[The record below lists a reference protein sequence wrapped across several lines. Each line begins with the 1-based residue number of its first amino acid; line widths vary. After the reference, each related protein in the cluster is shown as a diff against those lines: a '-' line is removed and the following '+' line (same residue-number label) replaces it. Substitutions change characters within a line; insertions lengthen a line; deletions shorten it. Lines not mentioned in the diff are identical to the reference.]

1 MAITRRTAGPSPP
14 APPPWPVT
22 ARQRGI
28 PASQD
33 QPQPPPPPTAA
44 VTCHH
49 QPQELR
55 QSPVAH
61 CHRMLRQFAFVP
73 LVALLMLLP
82 HTASGTVDSA
92 AATVVSNVSLANGDS
107 NYRLS
112 KRNNYSVSDDDLIT
126 ASHANEE
133 LILGY
138 AVGPLPKDAVSPKAV
153 RCPRP
158 AAIYMNEF
166 AVYIPNGVDVADSV
180 AHRLGFSNLG
190 QIGALKGY
198 YLFHHNHV
206 RKRSLDRSEVH
217 HSALN
222 TEPEVRWVQQ
232 QHEKPR
238 FKRDYSTFD
247 QDFVRFPGF
256 PRSLALPGSGRMA
269 YRDTGTHNIFPDPL
283 FKEQW
288 YLNGGAKDGPDMN
301 VGPAWQKGYTGKGV
315 VVSILDDGI
324 QRNHPDLALNYDPDA
339 SYDINSNDSDPMP
352 RDNGDNKHG
361 TRCAGEVAAVAFNQY
376 CGVGVAYNASIGGV
390 RMLDGTVNDAV
401 EAKALGLNPDHIDI
415 YSASWGPEDDG
426 STVDGPG
433 PLARRAFIFG
443 VTSGRQGKGSI
454 FIWASGNGGRYTDS
468 CNCDGYTNSI
478 FTLSIS
484 SATQGGY
491 KPWYLEECSST
502 LATTYSSGTPGHDK
516 SVATVDM
523 DGSLRP
529 DRICT
534 VEHTGTSASAPL
546 AAGIAALALEANPS
560 LTWRDMQYL
569 VVLTSRS
576 EPLEKEPG
584 WILNGVK
591 RKVSHKF
598 GYGLMDAGAMVSLAE
613 QWTSVPSQHICKSRE
628 INEDRSIEVS
638 VGYTLQTHMD
648 VNGCA
653 GTVNEVRFLEH
664 VQCKITLRFFP
675 RGNLRILL
683 TSPMGTT
690 STLLFERPRDI
701 TKSNFDDW
709 PFLSVHFWGE
719 RAEGRWTLQILNGG
733 PRRVSQAG
741 ILSKWQLIFY
751 GTQTNPI
758 RLKSEGG
765 GTRSGAAAGYAAAA
779 GLPNPFVFPTE
790 TDQQSAGLGAAGAAG
805 GAYYQSSDLYSN
817 FMNFPNLFSGAG
829 SGIDKTVAT
838 LNGHNI
844 PTAQREN
851 VMADS
856 NNKLVVL
863 HDCDPECDQQGCYGR
878 GPTQCVACKHY
889 RLDNTCVS
897 RCPPRSFPN
906 QGGVCWPCH
915 ESCETCAGA
924 GQDSCL
930 TCAPAHLYVTDL
942 AVCLQV
948 CPEGYYENYDNR
960 TCVPCEANCA
970 SCQDRPDYCT
980 SCDHHLVMHEHR
992 CYAACPKNTYETED
1006 YNCADCHPSCATCN
1020 GSSESQCILCRGG
1033 RFAHE
1038 GRCLNSCP
1046 DGYYGDKKR
1055 HECIGC
1061 PHGCATCSNGAV
1073 CLTCHDH
1080 WTMNRKGK
1088 CIANGN
1094 NNCDESEYFENGH
1107 CHPCHSTC
1115 ETCTGPTE
1123 NDCLTCTSNLLLQGQ
1138 RCVNVCDDGYY
1149 MEVGVC
1155 AKCLHTCTQCV
1166 SRMNCT
1172 ACMRGLQLQSGE
1184 CRTTCADG
1192 YYSDRGTCAKCYLSC
1207 HTCSGPRRNQC
1218 VQCPEGWQL
1227 AGGECFPECPE
1238 GFFKTKFGCQR
1249 CHHYC
1254 KTCNGAG
1261 PLACT
1266 SCPAHSML
1274 QNGLCID
1281 CLSSQYYDPPT
1292 QTCKTCHESC
1302 RTCSGPGQYSCLT
1315 CPFPLHLDRLNHQC
1329 VPCCAADASPD
1340 DQSCCHCDK
1349 ATGGCINASPA
1360 GKRRV
1365 GAEQQLL
1372 QFGDESYGGGG
1383 PNAPPS
1389 AGDGGGLHHFWKQFL
1404 TNSSMSTITVV
1415 AVSGCLLIV
1424 TLFIVI
1430 FTVLQKRSQ
1439 TMYTGIKYNKLG
1451 KKPPPGGTSTTRIS
1465 IPADGDDL
1473 LEPIVNNADDDEDD
1487 EEDEDEDE
1495 QEEVDYEVEDGGD
1508 RTERRRQARFDSR
1521 RSSSSG
1527 RRGDK
1532 QTFRYAAVTRT

>member
-1 MAITRRTAGPSPP
+1 DP
-14 APPPWPVT
+14 A
-22 ARQRGI
+22 
-28 PASQD
+28 
-33 QPQPPPPPTAA
+33 
-44 VTCHH
+44 
-49 QPQELR
+49 
-55 QSPVAH
+55 
-61 CHRMLRQFAFVP
+61 
-73 LVALLMLLP
+73 
-82 HTASGTVDSA
+82 
-92 AATVVSNVSLANGDS
+92 
-107 NYRLS
+107 
-112 KRNNYSVSDDDLIT
+112 
-126 ASHANEE
+126 
-133 LILGY
+133 
-138 AVGPLPKDAVSPKAV
+138 
-153 RCPRP
+153 
-158 AAIYMNEF
+158 
-166 AVYIPNGVDVADSV
+166 
-180 AHRLGFSNLG
+180 
-190 QIGALKGY
+190 
-198 YLFHHNHV
+198 
-206 RKRSLDRSEVH
+206 
-217 HSALN
+217 
-222 TEPEVRWVQQ
+222 
-232 QHEKPR
+232 
-238 FKRDYSTFD
+238 
-247 QDFVRFPGF
+247 
-256 PRSLALPGSGRMA
+256 
-269 YRDTGTHNIFPDPL
+269 
-283 FKEQW
+283 
-288 YLNGGAKDGPDMN
+288 
-301 VGPAWQKGYTGKGV
+301 
-315 VVSILDDGI
+315 
-324 QRNHPDLALNYDPDA
+324 A
-339 SYDINSNDSDPMP
+339 SYDINGNDSDPMP

-401 EAKALGLNPDHIDI
+401 EAKALGLYPDHIDI

-546 AAGIAALALEANPS
+546 AAGIAALALEANPA

-576 EPLEKEPG
+576 DPLEKEPG

-613 QWTSVPSQHICKSRE
+613 QWTTVPSQHICKSRE
-628 INEDRSIEVS
+628 INEDRPIEVS

-733 PRRVSQAG
+733 PRRVSQPG

-758 RLKSEGG
+758 RLKSEG
-765 GTRSGAAAGYAAAA
+765 TRTAGSAGYS
-779 GLPNPFVFPTE
+779 GLNPFVFPTE
-790 TDQQSAGLGAAGAAG
+790 TDLNQQAGALG
-805 GAYYQSSDLYSN
+805 GAGAGYYQSADLYSN
-817 FMNFPNLFSGAG
+817 FMNYPNLFSGAG

-863 HDCDPECDQQGCYGR
+863 HDCDPECDQQGCYGK

-1006 YNCADCHPSCATCN
+1006 YNDSIFHLLGKFCDDDCITLGEFYPPQSTTQLHCCVD
-1020 GSSESQCILCRGG
+1020 
-1033 RFAHE
+1033 
-1038 GRCLNSCP
+1038 CLKSLYKPPQSLLSCP
-1046 DGYYGDKKR
+1046 
-1055 HECIGC
+1055 
-1061 PHGCATCSNGAV
+1061 PCAHIFSATQEAYILSFF
-1073 CLTCHDH
+1073 L
-1080 WTMNRKGK
+1080 NRNKVNHSH
-1088 CIANGN
+1088 CCFLPPFPFPA
-1094 NNCDESEYFENGH
+1094 EYFENGH

-1123 NDCLTCTSNLLLQGQ
+1123 NECLTCASNLLLQGA
-1138 RCVNVCDDGYY
+1138 RCVNVCDEGYY

-1172 ACMRGLQLQSGE
+1172 ACMKGLQLQSGE

-1266 SCPAHSML
+1266 TCPAHSML

-1281 CLSSQYYDPPT
+1281 CLASQYYDPPT

-1302 RTCSGPGQYSCLT
+1302 RTCSGPGQFSCLT

-1349 ATGGCINASPA
+1349 ATG
-1360 GKRRV
+1360 
-1365 GAEQQLL
+1365 
-1372 QFGDESYGGGG
+1372 
-1383 PNAPPS
+1383 
-1389 AGDGGGLHHFWKQFL
+1389 
-1404 TNSSMSTITVV
+1404 
-1415 AVSGCLLIV
+1415 
-1424 TLFIVI
+1424 
-1430 FTVLQKRSQ
+1430 
-1439 TMYTGIKYNKLG
+1439 
-1451 KKPPPGGTSTTRIS
+1451 
-1465 IPADGDDL
+1465 
-1473 LEPIVNNADDDEDD
+1473 
-1487 EEDEDEDE
+1487 
-1495 QEEVDYEVEDGGD
+1495 
-1508 RTERRRQARFDSR
+1508 
-1521 RSSSSG
+1521 
-1527 RRGDK
+1527 
-1532 QTFRYAAVTRT
+1532 